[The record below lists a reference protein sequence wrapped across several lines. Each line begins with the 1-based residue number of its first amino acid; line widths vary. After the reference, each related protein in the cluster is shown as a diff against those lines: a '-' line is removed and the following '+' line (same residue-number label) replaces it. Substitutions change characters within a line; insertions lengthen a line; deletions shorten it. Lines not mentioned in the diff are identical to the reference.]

1 MFTKREKILE
11 RKLGQQVDDELIGKL
26 SQRIKALKKE
36 LPHVTISQ
44 RWDKKNNKLLVQAD
58 QLLWEMVF
66 NLNKVTVYVE
76 APIFLVPFLMPFKKK
91 ILKTLNEEIDAV
103 INK

>member
-11 RKLGQQVDDELIGKL
+11 RKLGQQIDNELIGKL
-26 SQRIKALKKE
+26 SQRVKALKKG

-58 QLLWEMVF
+58 QLLWEMAF
-66 NLNKVTVYVE
+66 NLNKMTVYVE
-76 APIFLVPFLMPFKKK
+76 APIFLVPFLMPFKKTF
-91 ILKTLNEEIDAV
+91 LKTLNEEIDAV